1 MKLIHLSD
9 LHLGKRLNEFNLLE
23 DQEYILKKIIGII
36 DDEKPGAVIIAG
48 DIYDKAIP
56 SAEAVR
62 LFDDF
67 LYSLARRR
75 LPVFAIS
82 GNHDS
87 PERIAFASRIMDD
100 SGIHLS
106 PVYDGRTDPIT
117 LPDEYGLVSF
127 YMLPFLK
134 PTHVRRCYPDEEIV
148 TYTDA
153 LRVAIGRME
162 IDPKNRNVLITHQ
175 FVTGANRSDSEE
187 ISVGGADNVD
197 SIVFSPFDYVALG
210 HLHRPQDME
219 GNRRIRYCGTPL
231 KYSFSEAEHIKS
243 VTVIELAE
251 KGVLDI
257 RTVPLLPKRDLR
269 NLRGSYMELT
279 AKASYEGT
287 NTEDYIHI
295 TLTDEEDIPDVMN
308 KLRVIYPNLMSLD
321 YDNLRTRAGGELTVQ
336 DTERKTP
343 LQLFGELYEWQNGQ
357 PLSEQQSGFCENL
370 IEKIWGAE
378 E

>member
-9 LHLGKRLNEFNLLE
+9 LHLGKRLSEFNLLE
-23 DQEYILKKIIGII
+23 DQEYILKKVLMII
-36 DDEKPGAVIIAG
+36 DDEKPAAVIIAG

-56 SAEAVR
+56 SAEAVK

-67 LYSLARRR
+67 LCSLAKRG
-75 LPVFAIS
+75 LQVFAIS

-87 PERIAFASRIMDD
+87 PERIAFASRIIDE
-100 SGIHLS
+100 SGIHMS
-106 PVYDGRTDPIT
+106 PVYDGKVTPIT
-117 LPDEYGLVSF
+117 LSDTWGQIYF
-127 YMLPFLK
+127 YMLPFIK
-134 PTHVRRCYPDEEIV
+134 PTHVRRYYPEEEIT

-153 LRVAIGRME
+153 LRIALDSME
-162 IDPKNRNVLITHQ
+162 IDPEARNVLVTHQ
-175 FVTGANRSDSEE
+175 FVTGASRSDSEE

-197 SIVFSPFDYVALG
+197 ASVFTAFDYVALG
-210 HLHRPQDME
+210 HLHRPQDIE
-219 GNRRIRYCGTPL
+219 GNRHIRYCGTPL
-231 KYSFSEAEHIKS
+231 KYSFSEAEHEKS
-243 VTVIELAE
+243 ITVVELAE

-257 RTVPLLPKRDLR
+257 RTIPLIPKRDLR

-279 AKASYEGT
+279 AKANYEGT

-321 YDNLRTRAGGELTVQ
+321 YDNLRTRAGGDLTVQ

-357 PLSEQQSGFCENL
+357 SLSEQQRAFCEDL